1 MSVQIE
7 VSMQALGQILD
18 TVRPLKTASKNVVD
32 MYEELQ
38 ELGFPVRWVILNRS
52 FIVEGG
58 TLRYTG
64 LRFGRKT
71 YLTEWLLAR

>member
-1 MSVQIE
+1 
-7 VSMQALGQILD
+7 
-18 TVRPLKTASKNVVD
+18 
-32 MYEELQ
+32 
-38 ELGFPVRWVILNRS
+38 VILNRS